1 MKAGSSMSI
10 LVAVVAALLLVGA
23 TAADSGTWKETVI
36 VPTKNSSSTLA
47 VSRVVVNGE
56 GGALESVRVRGATCI
71 VYTTAC
77 IYLGGRCIGAI
88 YRTNCIMV
96 WVVYTWQACPGAAN
110 AWAYSPCPGLK
121 YCAIV
126 Y

>member
-1 MKAGSSMSI
+1 MKNGSSMSV
-10 LVAVVAALLLVGA
+10 LVAVFVALMFAGT
-23 TAADSGTWKETVI
+23 TAADWQETVV
-36 VPTKNSSSTLA
+36 VPTKNSSSTLQ

-56 GGALESVRVRGATCI
+56 GGALESVRIPGATCI
-71 VYTTAC
+71 IYTTAC

-96 WVVYTWQACPGAAN
+96 WVTYIWQACPAAAN

>member
-1 MKAGSSMSI
+1 MKAGSIMSV
-10 LVAVVAALLLVGA
+10 LVAVVAAFMFVGA
-23 TAADSGTWKETVI
+23 TAADSGTWKETVV

-47 VSRVVVNGE
+47 VSRVVVNTE
-56 GGALESVRVRGATCI
+56 GGALESVRVPGATCI

-77 IYLGGRCIGAI
+77 IYLGGRCVGAI
-88 YRTNCIMV
+88 YRTNCVMV
-96 WVVYTWQACPGAAN
+96 WVVYIWQACPSAAN
-110 AWAYSPCPGLK
+110 AWAYSPCPGIK